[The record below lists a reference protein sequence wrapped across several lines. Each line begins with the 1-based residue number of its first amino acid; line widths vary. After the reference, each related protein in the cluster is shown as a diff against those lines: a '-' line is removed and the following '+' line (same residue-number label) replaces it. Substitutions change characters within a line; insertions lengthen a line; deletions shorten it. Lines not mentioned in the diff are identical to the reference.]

1 MIEFRCSLC
10 LTLLENP
17 SVCITSRSERERDTH
32 MRQSRSTPAVCR
44 IPPLLVRYTH
54 ASRAPVA
61 AADDE
66 DDEDEDSPDHR
77 SRAADRVIAAA
88 ARDSSRYMS
97 SARAGAITVS
107 PHLRFRSDVSS
118 EESRVIE
125 SWSDRS
131 VGGLLITG
139 IWRDPASDLRGSI
152 CVHLSIGYRSIYLLR
167 YSSEVKINKLSYL
180 VDALIARDSVNH
192 SDQLVITYR

>member
-17 SVCITSRSERERDTH
+17 SVCITSRSERERQRERHSYEAEQINSSSLQDSSSA
-32 MRQSRSTPAVCR
+32 RQVHTRV
-44 IPPLLVRYTH
+44 
-54 ASRAPVA
+54 ASAGCSG
-61 AADDE
+61 AADEE
-66 DDEDEDSPDHR
+66 DDDDDDDDEDSPDHR

-107 PHLRFRSDVSS
+107 PHLRFRSDGSS

-125 SWSDRS
+125 
-131 VGGLLITG
+131 
-139 IWRDPASDLRGSI
+139 
-152 CVHLSIGYRSIYLLR
+152 
-167 YSSEVKINKLSYL
+167 
-180 VDALIARDSVNH
+180 
-192 SDQLVITYR
+192 